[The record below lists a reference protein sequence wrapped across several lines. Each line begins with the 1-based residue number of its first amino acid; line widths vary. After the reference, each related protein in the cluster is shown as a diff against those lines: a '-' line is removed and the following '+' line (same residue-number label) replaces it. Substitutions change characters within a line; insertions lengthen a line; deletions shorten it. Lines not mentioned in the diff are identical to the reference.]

1 MFFSSASVN
10 RGRKSGI
17 TRGWGITPMEGK
29 INSYNIPP
37 LGRPEDKA
45 PLSLHRHRL
54 KIVKKVKDVAVHDL
68 KAHGETGVISELV
81 CKLAIRRG

>member
-1 MFFSSASVN
+1 M
-10 RGRKSGI
+10 

-37 LGRPEDKA
+37 PLGRPEDKA
-45 PLSLHRHRL
+45 PLSLQGHRL
-54 KIVKKVKDVAVHDL
+54 KIVKKVEDVAVHDL